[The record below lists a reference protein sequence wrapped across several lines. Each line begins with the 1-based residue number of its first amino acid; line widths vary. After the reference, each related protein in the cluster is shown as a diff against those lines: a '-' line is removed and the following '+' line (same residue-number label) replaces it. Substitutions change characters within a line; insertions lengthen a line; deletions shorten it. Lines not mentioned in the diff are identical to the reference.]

1 MYRQFHFEFHS
12 FLGTGLLIME
22 HEKNAFEASLNRHNN
37 KWRMISEHVALR
49 RKTNLAQR
57 EESSVGMVAIWWER
71 RGLKCV
77 VLLVS
82 QLFPTL
88 WALYTAK
95 SMRRFS
101 CYSFQNYVPDA
112 LKFAKLPNLAM
123 HSWRSARNSVP
134 SKRKWILMTSPT

>member
-57 EESSVGMVAIWWER
+57 EESSVGMVAIW
-71 RGLKCV
+71 
-77 VLLVS
+77 
-82 QLFPTL
+82 
-88 WALYTAK
+88 
-95 SMRRFS
+95 
-101 CYSFQNYVPDA
+101 
-112 LKFAKLPNLAM
+112 
-123 HSWRSARNSVP
+123 
-134 SKRKWILMTSPT
+134 